1 MRFTRNVMMNLMHL
15 SSNVILVQRNAKS
28 LTIQSILEA
37 NVQLTSSLSNSA
49 GTAKDL
55 GMKILDTPIDP
66 DRSTL
71 QA

>member
-1 MRFTRNVMMNLMHL
+1 MMNLIHL

-37 NVQLTSSLSNSA
+37 NVQLNSSLSNSA

-66 DRSTL
+66 DCSML